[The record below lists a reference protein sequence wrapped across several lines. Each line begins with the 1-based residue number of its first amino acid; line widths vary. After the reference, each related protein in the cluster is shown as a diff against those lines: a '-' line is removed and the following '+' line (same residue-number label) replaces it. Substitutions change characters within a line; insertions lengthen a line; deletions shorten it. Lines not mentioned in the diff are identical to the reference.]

1 MEEREM
7 AITLPMSNGETY
19 ELAPQKIICLGL
31 NYTEHITESAEADS
45 ERFKD
50 EIPAEPILF
59 PKTQNTLIESE
70 QPIVIPAFLDDY
82 GFRTCRTDY
91 EGELAVIIG
100 KGGKNISE
108 ADAYDHI
115 LGYTCFNDVS
125 QRNFQKHDKS
135 GWFRG
140 KSLDTFGPVGPRI
153 VLHEDIGDPQNL
165 AIQTRLNGAVV
176 QDANTELMIFSIQK
190 TIAFISKQFTLADG
204 DLIITGTPK
213 GVGPLSPGDVVEV
226 EIEKIGVLKNPVE
239 KG

>member
-1 MEEREM
+1 MTIR
-7 AITLPMSNGETY
+7 LPMSNGETY
-19 ELAPQKIICLGL
+19 DIAPQKIICLGL
-31 NYTEHITESAEADS
+31 NYYEHIKESAKEYS

-50 EIPAEPILF
+50 EIPPEPILF
-59 PKTQNTLIESE
+59 PKTRNTLVGPE
-70 QPIVIPAFLDDY
+70 QPIIIPAFLDNY

-91 EGELAVIIG
+91 EGELAVILG
-100 KGGKNISE
+100 RGGKNISE
-108 ADAYDHI
+108 DDAYDHI

-140 KSLDTFGPVGPRI
+140 KSLDTFGPIGPRI
-153 VLHEDIGDPQNL
+153 VLHEEIGDPQKL
-165 AIQTRLNGAVV
+165 DIQTRLNGEIV
-176 QDANTELMIFSIQK
+176 QKANTALMIFSIRQ
-190 TIAFISKQFTLADG
+190 TIAFISKQFTLEAG
-204 DLIITGTPK
+204 DLIITGTPQ

>member
-1 MEEREM
+1 M
-7 AITLPMSNGETY
+7 AITLPMSNGDMY
-19 ELAPQKIICLGL
+19 EVAPQKIICLGL
-31 NYTEHITESAEADS
+31 NYTEHIKESAEEDS

-59 PKTQNTLIESE
+59 PKTQNTLIEQE

-91 EGELAVIIG
+91 EGELAVIIET
-100 KGGKNISE
+100 GGKNISE

-140 KSLDTFGPVGPRI
+140 KSLDTFGPIGPRI

-165 AIQTRLNGAVV
+165 AIQTRLNGEVV
-176 QDANTELMIFSIQK
+176 QDANTELMIFSIKQM
-190 TIAFISKQFTLADG
+190 IAFISKQFTLVAG

-213 GVGPLSPGDVVEV
+213 GVGPLNAGDVVEV

>member
-1 MEEREM
+1 M
-7 AITLPMSNGETY
+7 AIKLPMSNGETY

-31 NYTEHITESAEADS
+31 NYTEHIKESHEADS

-59 PKTQNTLIESE
+59 PKTPNTLIETE

-82 GFRTCRTDY
+82 GFRTCRTDF
-91 EGELAVIIG
+91 EGEMALIIG
-100 KGGKNISE
+100 SGGKDIPE
-108 ADAYDHI
+108 AEAYNHI

-153 VLHEDIGDPQNL
+153 VLHEDIGDPQKL
-165 AIQTRLNGAVV
+165 AIQTRLNGKVV
-176 QDANTELMIFSIQK
+176 QDANTELMIFGIRE
-190 TIAFISKQFTLADG
+190 TIAFISKQFTLAAG

-226 EIEKIGVLKNPVE
+226 EIEKIGILKNPVE
-239 KG
+239 KR

>member
-1 MEEREM
+1 M
-7 AITLPMSNGETY
+7 AIMLPMSNGEMY
-19 ELAPQKIICLGL
+19 EVAPQKIICLGL
-31 NYTEHITESAEADS
+31 NYTEHIKESAEEDS

-59 PKTQNTLIESE
+59 PKTQNTLIEPD

-91 EGELAVIIG
+91 EGELAVILE
-100 KGGKNISE
+100 KGGKNISA

-140 KSLDTFGPVGPRI
+140 KSLDTFGPIGPRI

-165 AIQTRLNGAVV
+165 AIQTRLNGEVV
-176 QDANTELMIFSIQK
+176 QDANTELMIFSIRK
-190 TIAFISKQFTLADG
+190 MIAFISKQFTLVAG
-204 DLIITGTPK
+204 DLIISGTPK

>member
-1 MEEREM
+1 MTIE
-7 AITLPMSNGETY
+7 LPMSNGGRY
-19 ELAPQKIICLGL
+19 RIQPQKIICLGL
-31 NYTEHITESAEADS
+31 NYYEHIKESAEEDS

-59 PKTQNTLIESE
+59 PKTLNTLVGPG

-100 KGGKNISE
+100 KGGKNITE
-108 ADAYDHI
+108 AEAYDHI

-140 KSLDTFGPVGPRI
+140 KSLDTFGPIGPM
-153 VLHEDIGDPQNL
+153 VVTHDDIGDPQNL
-165 AIQTRLNGAVV
+165 AIQTRLNGEVV
-176 QDANTELMIFSIQK
+176 QDANTSLMIFPIRE
-190 TIAFISKQFTLADG
+190 TIAFISKNFTLADG
-204 DLIITGTPK
+204 DLIVTGTPK
-213 GVGPLSPGDVVEV
+213 GVGPLAPGDEVVV
-226 EIEKIGVLKNPVE
+226 EIEKIGVLQNPVE
-239 KG
+239 RR